1 MAQHFRLSATARQ
14 LSVDSLVSLSDDEIF
29 QLLKQAR
36 WDNVDGMNDVICP
49 HCHTRHHAYFISTR
63 KQWQCKHCQHRFL
76 LQQALFF
83 KVQNFLC
90 VKLYWQFSIFRL
102 KAKDYLL
109 LRYHTSSTCNIKQRG
124 YCCINFVNRLIKP
137 KI

>member
-14 LSVDSLVSLSDDEIF
+14 LSVDSLASLSDAEIF

-36 WDNVDGMNDVICP
+36 WGNADEMNHVICP
-49 HCHTRHHAYFISTR
+49 HCHAYHQPISFLLVNNGSANIVSIV
-63 KQWQCKHCQHRFL
+63 FL
-76 LQQALFF
+76 LQQARFF

-90 VKLYWQFSIFRL
+90 VKLYWLFSIL
-102 KAKDYLL
+102 LPKVKAYPP
-109 LRYHTSSTCNIKQRG
+109 LRYHINSMYNTKLHG
-124 YCCINFVNRLIKP
+124 CCYINFVNPLIKP